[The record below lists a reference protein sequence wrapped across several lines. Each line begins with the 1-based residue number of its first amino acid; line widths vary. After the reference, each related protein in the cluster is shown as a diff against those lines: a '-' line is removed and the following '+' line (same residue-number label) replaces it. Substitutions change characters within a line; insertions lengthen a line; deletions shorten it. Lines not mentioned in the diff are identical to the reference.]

1 MKTLLTAAA
10 LCGLTAIPA
19 LAAPDMNERPELTKS
34 DRMVQT
40 VERRAGD
47 LFDTRDLA
55 RRNLAVEDRVTVTAL
70 PPSGRA
76 VDYSSR
82 NGG

>member
-1 MKTLLTAAA
+1 MKTLLTAVA

-19 LAAPDMNERPELTKS
+19 LAAPDMNERPELAKPE
-34 DRMVQT
+34 RAVQT

-47 LFDTRDLA
+47 LYDSRGLA
-55 RRNLAVEDRVTVTAL
+55 RRGLAADDRVTVTAL
-70 PPSGRA
+70 PRSGRA

>member
-10 LCGLTAIPA
+10 LFSMTAIPA
-19 LAAPDMNERPELTKS
+19 LAATGMNERPELTKP

-47 LFDTRDLA
+47 LYETRDLA
-55 RRNLAVEDRVTVTAL
+55 RRGLSADDRVTVTAL
-70 PPSGRA
+70 PRSGRA
-76 VDYSSR
+76 VDYSSS